1 MTDVSFLRLY
11 ASNAAVAETDEP
23 CRVSADPM
31 CTHRTIGLGRCAY
44 GLPQSQQRTDA
55 VSAVALVAQYPPKYA
70 RRKGAVSISTGG
82 ASTAL
87 GRDGADRPA

>member
-23 CRVSADPM
+23 CRVQTVHSLHDWF
-31 CTHRTIGLGRCAY
+31 GRCTY